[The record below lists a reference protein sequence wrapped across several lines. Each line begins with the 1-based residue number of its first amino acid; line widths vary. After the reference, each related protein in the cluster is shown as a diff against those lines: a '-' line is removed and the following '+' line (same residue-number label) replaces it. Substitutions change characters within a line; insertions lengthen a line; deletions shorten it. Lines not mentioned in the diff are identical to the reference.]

1 VSVQATFSA
10 TLVDEWVRL
19 GVTDAVV
26 CAGSRS
32 TPLALPL
39 ADRLRVHVRLD
50 ERSGGFFAL
59 GLAMATGR
67 PTVICVTSGTAAAE
81 LHPAVVEA
89 HHAGVPLIVCTA
101 DRPPE
106 LHHTGAPQSIEQNG
120 LFAAATRW
128 AYAPGVPAEGQEESW
143 RPLAV
148 RAFEEAVHG
157 ASGPGPVHL
166 NLEFREPLTGA
177 AAPLPAR
184 RGPNVFVPVSG
195 GGTLSS
201 THAGLEPLQGRGLII
216 AGGPWSQRAD
226 PARVR
231 ALADRLGWPVLADP
245 LSGSRLEGAIAAA
258 DAIVRT
264 DAPLPECI
272 VMLGAPW
279 LSRALGTFVTVAAR
293 ANARIIVVDPF
304 RLWTDPLRVATE
316 FHQSGSDQW
325 LNSAIATALPSD
337 PQWLGSWREREALAQ
352 AAIADVL
359 GTDLSEPLVARVVH
373 RCAAETAATL
383 VVAASMPI
391 RDLEWFAA
399 THPMA
404 PRVLSNRGAN
414 GIDGVV
420 STALGVAQ
428 SGSGQGDRTIAL
440 LGDLTF
446 LHDVSGLVNLPESP
460 CTFVVL
466 DNGGGGIF
474 SFLPQATSVEPAVFE
489 QLFGTPPTSD
499 LGAVARGF
507 GLPVHEVTALSQ
519 LEAALAAPTSTPS
532 LVRVRVPDRAQNVA
546 LHDAINQAVHLAL
559 Q

>member
-1 VSVQATFSA
+1 MSVQATFST

-39 ADRLRVHVRLD
+39 AERMRVHVRLD
-50 ERSGGFFAL
+50 ERSAAFFAL
-59 GLAMATGR
+59 GLAMETGR
-67 PTVICVTSGTAAAE
+67 PTIICVTSGTAAAE

-128 AYAPGVPAEGQEESW
+128 AHAPGVPAESQEETW

-157 ASGPGPVHL
+157 AEGPGPVHL
-166 NLEFREPLTGA
+166 NLEFREPLTGT

-184 RGPNVFVPVSG
+184 PGPKVFVTDRRATPPAAGPVR
-195 GGTLSS
+195 
-201 THAGLEPLQGRGLII
+201 PLQGRGMLV
-216 AGGPWSQRAD
+216 AGGPWSRRAD
-226 PARVR
+226 PARVH
-231 ALADRLGWPVLADP
+231 ALAARLGWPVLADP
-245 LSGSRLEGAIAAA
+245 LSGSRLTGTIAAA

-264 DAPLPECI
+264 QPPLPDCI
-272 VMLGAPW
+272 VLLGAPW
-279 LSRALGTFVTVAAR
+279 LSRALAAFVTEASHAG
-293 ANARIIVVDPF
+293 ARIIVVDPF
-304 RLWTDPLRVATE
+304 RQWADPLRVATE
-316 FHQSGSDQW
+316 FHQCEVDQW
-325 LNSAIATALPSD
+325 LEAAIATAAPCD
-337 PQWLGSWREREALAQ
+337 PQWRGAWLEREATAQ
-352 AAIADVL
+352 RAIADVL
-359 GTDLSEPLVARVVH
+359 GTELSEPLVARLVH
-373 RCAAETAATL
+373 RHAAETAATL

-391 RDLEWFAA
+391 RDLEWYAEA
-399 THPMA
+399 GPMP
-404 PRVLSNRGAN
+404 PRVLANRGVN

-420 STALGVAQ
+420 STALGVAA
-428 SGSGQGDRTIAL
+428 SADGPRARTIAL

-446 LHDVSGLVNLPESP
+446 LHDVSGLVNLPQSD

-474 SFLPQATSVEPAVFE
+474 SFLPQAAAVEPGVFE
-489 QLFGTPPTSD
+489 QLFGTPPSSD
-499 LGAVARGF
+499 IAEVARGF
-507 GLPVHEVTALSQ
+507 GLPVHEVSAVSQ
-519 LEAALAAPTSTPS
+519 LEEALGASTPA
-532 LVRVRVPDRAQNVA
+532 LVRVVVPGRPQNVA
-546 LHDAINQAVHLAL
+546 LHDAINQAVRLAL

>member
-1 VSVQATFSA
+1 VSVQATFTA

-50 ERSGGFFAL
+50 ERSGAFFAL

-106 LHHTGAPQSIEQNG
+106 LHDTGAPQSIDQDG
-120 LFAAATRW
+120 LFAAAVRW
-128 AYAPGVPAEGQEESW
+128 SCSPGVPAEGQEATW

-148 RAFEEAVHG
+148 RAFEEAMHG
-157 ASGPGPVHL
+157 GKGPGPVHL
-166 NLEFREPLTGA
+166 NLEFREPLIGA
-177 AAPLPAR
+177 AEPLPVR
-184 RGPNVFVPVSG
+184 LGPKAVSG
-195 GGTLSS
+195 GSRQGTP
-201 THAGLEPLQGRGLII
+201 AVQLEPLRGRGMII

-226 PARVR
+226 TAGV
-231 ALADRLGWPVLADP
+231 AGLAATLGWPVLADP
-245 LSGSRLEGAIAAA
+245 LSGSRLDGTIAAA

-264 DAPLPECI
+264 DPPLPECI
-272 VMLGAPW
+272 VLLATPW
-279 LSRALGTFVTVAAR
+279 LSRALGTFVSHAAE
-293 ANARIIVVDPF
+293 AGARIIVVDPW
-304 RLWTDPLRVATE
+304 RQWADPLRVATE
-316 FHQSGSDQW
+316 FHQCPVDAW
-325 LNSAIATALPSD
+325 LDAAIATGAPTD
-337 PQWLGSWREREALAQ
+337 PQWLDSWRGREAKAQ
-352 AAIADVL
+352 SAIADVL
-359 GTDLSEPLVARVVH
+359 GTDLSEPLVARMVH
-373 RCAAETAATL
+373 RHAARTGATL

-391 RDLEWFAA
+391 RDVEWFAEA
-399 THPMA
+399 GPTP
-404 PRVLSNRGAN
+404 PRVLANRGVN

-420 STALGVAQ
+420 STALGIASSGHGGGTNTVA
-428 SGSGQGDRTIAL
+428 L
-440 LGDLTF
+440 MGDLTF
-446 LHDVSGLVNLPESP
+446 LHDVSGLVNFPQTP

-474 SFLPQATSVEPAVFE
+474 SFLPQATSVDPSVFE
-489 QLFGTPPTSD
+489 RLFGTPPSSD
-499 LGAVARGF
+499 IGAVARGF
-507 GLPVHEVTALSQ
+507 GLPVQEISALSE
-519 LEAALAAPTSTPS
+519 LDSVLAAPVSAPS
-532 LVRVRVPDRAQNVA
+532 LVRVKVPGRAENVV
-546 LHDAINQAVHLAL
+546 LHEAINQAVRLAL

>member
-1 VSVQATFSA
+1 VSVQATFCA

-89 HHAGVPLIVCTA
+89 HHARVPLIVCTA

-128 AYAPGVPAEGQEESW
+128 AYAPGVPAEGQEETW

-157 ASGPGPVHL
+157 ANGPGPVHL

-177 AAPLPAR
+177 AAALPAR
-184 RGPNVFVPVSG
+184 QGPRVIVPVSG
-195 GGTLSS
+195 GTVPA
-201 THAGLEPLQGRGLII
+201 THPELEPLQGRGLII

-226 PARVR
+226 PTRVR
-231 ALADRLGWPVLADP
+231 ELADRLGWPVLADP
-245 LSGSRLEGAIAAA
+245 LSGSRLEGTIAAA

-264 DAPLPECI
+264 EPPTPECI

-279 LSRALGTFVTVAAR
+279 LSRALGTFASDAAR
-293 ANARIIVVDPF
+293 AGARIIIVDPL
-304 RLWTDPLRVATE
+304 RQWADPLRVATE
-316 FHQSGSDQW
+316 FHQCGADEW
-325 LNSAIATALPSD
+325 LDSAIATAVPSD
-337 PQWLGSWREREALAQ
+337 PQWLDSWRERESRAQ

-359 GTDLSEPLVARVVH
+359 GTDLSEPLVARLVH
-373 RCAAETAATL
+373 RYAAETGATL

-391 RDLEWFAA
+391 RDLEWYAA
-399 THPMA
+399 AHPMA
-404 PRVLSNRGAN
+404 PRVLSNRGVN

-428 SGSGQGDRTIAL
+428 SESGQGARTIAL
-440 LGDLTF
+440 IGDLTF

-499 LGAVARGF
+499 ISAVARGF

-519 LEAALAAPTSTPS
+519 LEVALAAPTPTPS
-532 LVRVRVPDRAQNVA
+532 LVRVMVPGRAQNVA
-546 LHDAINQAVHLAL
+546 LHDGINQAVRLSL

>member
-26 CAGSRS
+26 CVGSRS

-50 ERSGGFFAL
+50 ERSAAFFAL

-89 HHAGVPLIVCTA
+89 HHARVPLIVCTA

-106 LHHTGAPQSIEQNG
+106 LHDTGAPQSIAQNG

-128 AYAPGVPAEGQEESW
+128 AFAPGVPAEGQEDTW
-143 RPLAV
+143 RPLAL

-157 ASGPGPVHL
+157 ADGPGPVHL

-184 RGPNVFVPVSG
+184 QGAKVAVPGSG
-195 GGTLSS
+195 TGATN
-201 THAGLEPLQGRGLII
+201 TELEPLQGRGLII
-216 AGGPWSQRAD
+216 AGGPWQQRAD

-245 LSGSRLEGAIAAA
+245 LSGSRVEGTIAAA

-264 DAPLPECI
+264 KPPLPESI
-272 VMLGAPW
+272 VLLGAPW
-279 LSRALGTFVTVAAR
+279 LSRALATFVTEAAR
-293 ANARIIVVDPF
+293 AGARIVVA
-304 RLWTDPLRVATE
+304 DPLRQWADPSRVATE
-316 FHQSGSDQW
+316 FHQCALNDW
-325 LNSAIATALPSD
+325 LDSAIATAIPANR
-337 PQWLGSWREREALAQ
+337 QWLDSWRQRESLAQ
-352 AAIADVL
+352 AAIAEVL
-359 GTDLSEPLVARVVH
+359 GTDLSEPLVARLVH
-373 RCAAETAATL
+373 RYAAETGATL

-391 RDLEWFAA
+391 RDLEWYAEA
-399 THPMA
+399 HAPA
-404 PRVLSNRGAN
+404 PRVLSNRGVN

-420 STALGVAQ
+420 STALGVAA
-428 SGSGQGDRTIAL
+428 SGSGHGAQTRTIAL

-446 LHDVSGLVNLPESP
+446 LHDVSGLVNLPELP

-474 SFLPQATSVEPAVFE
+474 SFLPQASAVEPAVFE

-499 LGAVARGF
+499 IGAVARGF
-507 GLPVHEVTALSQ
+507 GLPVHEITALSE
-519 LEAALAAPTSTPS
+519 LEAALAAPTPS
-532 LVRVRVPDRAQNVA
+532 LVRIMVPGRAQNVA
-546 LHDAINQAVHLAL
+546 LHDAINEAVRLAL

>member
-1 VSVQATFSA
+1 MSVQATFSA

-26 CAGSRS
+26 GAGSRS

-89 HHAGVPLIVCTA
+89 SHAGVPLIVCTA

-157 ASGPGPVHL
+157 ANGPGPVHL
-166 NLEFREPLTGA
+166 NLEFREPLTGV

-195 GGTLSS
+195 GGTLSA
-201 THAGLEPLQGRGLII
+201 THSGPEPLEGRGLII

-245 LSGSRLEGAIAAA
+245 LSGSRLEGTIAAA

-264 DAPLPECI
+264 EPPPPECI

-279 LSRALGTFVTVAAR
+279 LSRALGSFVTVAAR
-293 ANARIIVVDPF
+293 AKARIIVVDPF
-304 RLWTDPLRVATE
+304 RQWADPLRVATE
-316 FHQSGSDQW
+316 FHQCGPDQW
-325 LNSAIATALPSD
+325 LDSAIATAVPSD
-337 PQWLGSWREREALAQ
+337 PQWLDLWREREALAQ
-352 AAIADVL
+352 VAIADVL
-359 GTDLSEPLVARVVH
+359 GTGLSEPLVARVVH
-373 RCAAETAATL
+373 RYAAETGATL

-391 RDLEWFAA
+391 RDLEWYAA
-399 THPMA
+399 AHPTA
-404 PRVLSNRGAN
+404 PRVLSNRGVN

-420 STALGVAQ
+420 STALGVAR
-428 SGSGQGDRTIAL
+428 SASGQGVRTIAL

-474 SFLPQATSVEPAVFE
+474 SFLPQAASVEPAVFE

-499 LGAVARGF
+499 LSAVARGF
-507 GLPVHEVTALSQ
+507 GLPVQEVTAVSQ
-519 LEAALAAPTSTPS
+519 LEAALVTPTPTPS
-532 LVRVRVPDRAQNVA
+532 LVRVMVPDRAQNVA
-546 LHDAINQAVHLAL
+546 LHDAINQAVRLSL